1 MYDWASVWLKTEKT
15 EFFWL
20 YIRNAR
26 LYSWKLRV
34 MDNLWQYGYC
44 CTYTTTTTNQL
55 KSIIKLFP
63 FVFVV
68 YLYRARTYDR
78 FTRTHSLTLSVSF
91 SYLNFFVFWNLLCA
105 IVFVVNNTTCLYA
118 CCVSFLFFIYFTLFH
133 SLLLYLFSLTGIIAV
148 KVYLP
153 VT

>member
-44 CTYTTTTTNQL
+44 CTYTTTTNQL

-68 YLYRARTYDR
+68 YLYRARTYNR

-91 SYLNFFVFWNLLCA
+91 SYLNFLCFLKFIMCNCIRCEQHNMLVCLLC
-105 IVFVVNNTTCLYA
+105 IVF
-118 CCVSFLFFIYFTLFH
+118 FLFISLYFILCFFTC
-133 SLLLYLFSLTGIIAV
+133 SLWLESSRWRFTC
-148 KVYLP
+148 P
-153 VT
+153 